1 MPQTQKK
8 PQKKPIKVVALCG
21 SLREGSSTHAALRVA
36 LSGAEEAGAA
46 VELLELDASQLV
58 FPAHYQHSVA
68 NEADY
73 PPGVLALRE
82 KVQRADGILLGS
94 PEYHG
99 SFSGVLKSALDLMG
113 FDEFEGK
120 VIGLIGVSGG
130 RMGAANALSMLRIV
144 GTALRAWVVPNDV
157 SIPRSSE
164 AFDEN
169 GNLHDAELAARVKS
183 VGSDVAKFAAI
194 QHRAPR
200 KM

>member
-1 MPQTQKK
+1 MPQI
-8 PQKKPIKVVALCG
+8 QKKPIYIVALCG

-36 LSGAEEAGAA
+36 LTGAEEAGAS
-46 VELLELDASQLV
+46 VELLELGALPHV
-58 FPAHYQHSVA
+58 FHSVA
-68 NEADY
+68 NEADH
-73 PPGVLALRE
+73 PSSVFTLRE

-183 VGSDVAKFAAI
+183 VGSDVAKFAAM
-194 QHRAPR
+194 QCDTMQRTTKLVGAV
-200 KM
+200 

>member
-1 MPQTQKK
+1 MPQIEKR
-8 PQKKPIKVVALCG
+8 PISVVALCG
-21 SLREGSSTHAALRVA
+21 SLRTGSSTHAALRIA
-36 LSGAEEAGAA
+36 LAGAEEAGAA
-46 VELLELDASQLV
+46 VELLELGAYHLV
-58 FPAHYQHSVA
+58 FQGSVA
-68 NEADY
+68 NDSDY
-73 PPGVLALRE
+73 PPGVFALRE

-113 FDEFEGK
+113 FDEFEDK

-169 GNLHDAELAARVKS
+169 GNLHDAELAGRLKS
-183 VGSDVAKFAAI
+183 VGRDVAHFAAM
-194 QHRAPR
+194 QRAP
-200 KM
+200 

>member
-1 MPQTQKK
+1 MPQCQKH
-8 PQKKPIKVVALCG
+8 PISIVALCG
-21 SLREGSSTHAALRVA
+21 SLREGSSTHAALRIA
-36 LSGAEEAGAA
+36 LAGAEEAGAR
-46 VELLELDASQLV
+46 VELLELGAYQLV
-58 FPAHYQHSVA
+58 FQGSVA

-73 PPGVLALRE
+73 PAGVFALRE
-82 KVQRADGILLGS
+82 KVKRADGILLGS

-113 FDEFEGK
+113 FDEFEDK

-130 RMGAANALSMLRIV
+130 RMGAANALAMLRIV

-169 GNLHDAELAARVKS
+169 GHLHDAELAARLKS
-183 VGSDVAKFAAI
+183 VGRDVAQFAAL
-194 QHRAPR
+194 QNETPE
-200 KM
+200 